1 MAGKLAKTCFY
12 QFVKADFLPE
22 TRTAKD
28 EFLMIMST
36 ENTAQN
42 ESKELFIW
50 KKEHE
55 EYFLRELLVTEPYM
69 HKPKSAER
77 GQKWK
82 IIMENLNKLEK
93 PKFRVT
99 VRSVRDRFTKMVERY
114 KKLEKEEENATG
126 IAGVEFDEVYQGM
139 IDIFERMDE
148 AKQIW
153 EYENEAEKEK
163 QATENS
169 KAEDMRK
176 KATES
181 LSETRKRK
189 EEEGEEG
196 VKPRRK
202 RKTTEAFS
210 LCQEGLKIKK
220 ENLEREMQ
228 LREAELEERRLS
240 RQSQTAL
247 FQSQQDFFANMQLQ
261 QQQFM
266 AQMQQQNLQM
276 LSVMK
281 DVFSSSNGHS

>member
-1 MAGKLAKTCFY
+1 MMLCHSAIGP
-12 QFVKADFLPE
+12 FVKADFSSE
-22 TRTAKD
+22 TR
-28 EFLMIMST
+28 
-36 ENTAQN
+36 
-42 ESKELFIW
+42 
-50 KKEHE
+50 
-55 EYFLRELLVTEPYM
+55 
-69 HKPKSAER
+69 
-77 GQKWK
+77 
-82 IIMENLNKLEK
+82 
-93 PKFRVT
+93 
-99 VRSVRDRFTKMVERY
+99 
-114 KKLEKEEENATG
+114 
-126 IAGVEFDEVYQGM
+126 YQGM
-139 IDIFERMDE
+139 MDIFERMDE

-153 EYENEAEKEK
+153 EYKNEAEKET

-196 VKPRRK
+196 VKPRRQ

-210 LCQEGLKIKK
+210 LCQERLKIKK

-266 AQMQQQNLQM
+266 AQIQQQNLQM

-281 DVFSSSNGHS
+281 DVFSSSNGYS